1 LIIARLLVLPL
12 TIPPDRTGR
21 AGDGKPLRRG
31 GRGEVSIERSEF
43 GVRSTDLDECG
54 NAAML

>member
-31 GRGEVSIERSEF
+31 GRGDRGEVSIESSEF
-43 GVRSTDLDECG
+43 GVR
-54 NAAML
+54 